1 MSPQAHGNVEFPQWM
16 ETPTENGDR
25 VPPHGFFSS
34 ATEPRSPASR
44 SPPRRRYRSPSP
56 PHRQNS
62 DDRTLPAGT
71 GTVTGSPP
79 APHHLPRPL
88 LRLPVGL
95 PNNPEG
101 SPAADTGEGADDP
114 QLSAPPPTRTRHL
127 PPPRAPPPAR
137 SRSRSR
143 SPPHTLPAAGR
154 RRRRS
159 PTVRRSPPLSVRE
172 GPRQEGAEREG
183 KGMAG
188 HGRRPRPC
196 GPVPRSAPTGP
207 ALRRRQTPEVMPWRS
222 DPLARR
228 GPAHCSPQ
236 PIDGLRY

>member
-154 RRRRS
+154 R
-159 PTVRRSPPLSVRE
+159 PPPPPLTYGTPLTTALRA
-172 GPRQEGAEREG
+172 GRAGAGREG